1 MNRDHHKAEPARK
14 GGLSSAS
21 PQESDLSTDASHDR
35 FDIGHHICHIEPKHV
50 IPGIDENP
58 IAPLIEPL
66 ASTVVEPIDFDDEL
80 HLGSEQID
88 DEPTEQRDLPPK
100 RDSEPPTAKSVK
112 EHLLGSGG
120 GIGSRN
126 GVSAA
131 REGVRRL
138 HIAQVRAKMPFVHRH
153 WTGGPR

>member
-1 MNRDHHKAEPARK
+1 MSKSERDAGVGEALRRMMDATSQRSAHEKMRGSLPELRK
-14 GGLSSAS
+14 
-21 PQESDLSTDASHDR
+21 
-35 FDIGHHICHIEPKHV
+35 
-50 IPGIDENP
+50 
-58 IAPLIEPL
+58 
-66 ASTVVEPIDFDDEL
+66 
-80 HLGSEQID
+80 
-88 DEPTEQRDLPPK
+88 
-100 RDSEPPTAKSVK
+100 TATMK
-112 EHLLGSGG
+112 ERLMLLE